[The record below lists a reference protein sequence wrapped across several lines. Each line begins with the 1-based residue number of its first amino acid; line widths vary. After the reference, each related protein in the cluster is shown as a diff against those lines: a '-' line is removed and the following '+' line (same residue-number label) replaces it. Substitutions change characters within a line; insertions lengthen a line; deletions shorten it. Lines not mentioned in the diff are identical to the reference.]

1 MRRGRESRSLTP
13 PRIVRDHELRSY
25 TPPRRGRGARG
36 GCRLC
41 QERRERI
48 ERLERENMRL
58 IHQLRLEQE
67 EQAELERKLRDDIE
81 KIESDHRQNVSRI
94 AGSVGCQQ
102 RRGNMMKMEMTEV
115 TRRAET
121 ILLEKQIKNSRLT
134 VELKNMKARNCSR

>member
-13 PRIVRDHELRSY
+13 PRIVRDHEFRSY
-25 TPPRRGRGARG
+25 TPPRRPRRV
-36 GCRLC
+36 CSTC

-58 IHQLRLEQE
+58 IHQLRMEQE
-67 EQAELERKLRDDIE
+67 EQAELEKKLRDDME
-81 KIESDHRQNVSRI
+81 RIESDHRQNVSRM
-94 AGSVGCQQ
+94 ARSVGCQQ

-121 ILLEKQIKNSRLT
+121 IMLEEQIKNTRLT
-134 VELKNMKARNCSR
+134 VELENMKARNCSRY